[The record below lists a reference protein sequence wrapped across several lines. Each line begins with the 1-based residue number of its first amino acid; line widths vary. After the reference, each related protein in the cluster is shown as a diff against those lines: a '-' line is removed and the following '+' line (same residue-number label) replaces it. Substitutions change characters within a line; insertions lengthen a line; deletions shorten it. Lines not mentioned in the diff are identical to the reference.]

1 MPILELYDIGSI
13 HVNHPFVRTFHPRKV
28 VNLKFWDLLQIF
40 IACISPR
47 TNEGIRTTDLMTN
60 VLDGEFDQKGY
71 LEVALDRMAYPK
83 VLGCPGWQLLLP
95 VTHALARNGIDPNKI
110 ELKVE
115 KITRFNPESLKSREF
130 KVT

>member
-1 MPILELYDIGSI
+1 MRLRYPQ
-13 HVNHPFVRTFHPRKV
+13 KV

-115 KITRFNPESLKSREF
+115 KITKFSPESLKSREF